1 MILSYSKNEIE
12 FLEQEVLEARGS
24 LDRQQPRKTLHEVIQ
39 KDIEE
44 WRVSKELVKDRNAWK
59 SFIKRPI

>member
-1 MILSYSKNEIE
+1 M
-12 FLEQEVLEARGS
+12 LEARGS
-24 LDRQQPRKTLHEVIQ
+24 LDRQQPRKTLHEIIQ

-59 SFIKRPI
+59 SFIKKPI